1 MMGQGHKSLIFFDSL
16 DEGLFT
22 VADERLAVAVEE
34 IFFDCWKVK
43 GLTLTALL
51 FAGGERAKLG
61 IVRKCEL
68 YFHRSHMV

>member
-1 MMGQGHKSLIFFDSL
+1 MSQGHKSLIFFNSL

-22 VADERLAVAVEE
+22 VADERLAVAVKEG
-34 IFFDCWKVK
+34 FLDCWKVK

-51 FAGGERAKLG
+51 FASGERAKLG

-68 YFHRSHMV
+68 YLHSGHVV